1 MKKVVSYT
9 LIMLLLGASF
19 FGTLYDY
26 SVTIYGATVT
36 LSKVYWNPTDDDLK
50 QVDGTILRHKGS
62 DLNSGVTS
70 TKPVRSWEKAFSMVE
85 DGGTIVVMSPEQIQ
99 DTDSDTILR
108 GNKEKEVNIER
119 DKSTYMGGEDEIFQV
134 CGNAKLQLT
143 GLTLIPDNNSEN
155 VVELKDTATMEI
167 GDGVWIKEDGKINI
181 LGAAKERL
189 MVASQDMEGKQYNLV
204 YEELPQADGDIAVSY
219 GEDADVENGEK
230 RFLMAFQKEGGQNWK
245 VEKRDNS
252 GLCFCEQVVYQ
263 DSTVYVAS
271 RGSDLHSGNSQEK
284 PVKTINR
291 AIEIIKKQWNG
302 KGTICICDKLTITKD
317 TVWDLGQ
324 DIRIVPLYTMTDTM
338 ILVAENTTLTMK
350 NVSIGDKN
358 NRNGIV
364 ENDGDLEIFDTSKVY
379 IAALKNQGT
388 CHIKNGYME
397 KVENKKGTLTIEN
410 GEYDQIS
417 NTEGKVTL
425 KDGMFHAVI
434 NAGGNM
440 EILDGTFQK
449 NTKNSLLTNTN
460 ANSNKIATMHVSGGT
475 FSGVGN
481 LVSNN
486 GSLNWANAEIK
497 QSQGQDTAFAMISSK
512 GTVKVESGT
521 IAAENGLQITAGNVE
536 INGANVAIT
545 GWIET
550 ATTITMSGDSITH
563 SYKMKTKDSK
573 FSVESVLIDNVHTQT
588 EAEKFDV
595 QAAGYRYAYSEEKN
609 AICLYDPMTYY
620 VDPIN
625 GQDGNDGQTPDYAW
639 RNLEFALSQIPQN
652 EKVYIYLM
660 ESVEVTGT
668 VAYDYTGTGS
678 VTLVAHKNVTGPFFV
693 CQESDSNLTIKN
705 IDINGRGQKIA
716 GITQQRSGPILELH
730 AGTVT
735 LSGGVILRDNVSN
748 TNGGAIFQDGGNLTV
763 GKAQIKNNTSKENGG
778 AIYCADG
785 KLAIEEGAVFEENQ
799 ATKAG
804 GAVAIA
810 NVQGEAAHMQG
821 SYKNNAAK
829 KGGAIYAEDASLT
842 LDSEIT
848 GNQATQNGAALYVDE
863 NSRVTISGGTIKENG
878 EDAVTIE
885 EGKRKKTSRD
895 IYVEGEL
902 VCDKDAWIG
911 DVIYLANEN
920 HPMRITG
927 EAALERSYVIGYT
940 PLLEGKAII
949 CYDSPSAAGR
959 GVSKIIEKDYQD
971 KTDEAARPNLV
982 VSEDTIITNSY
993 NVYLKTTW
1001 TEEEKTEAENS
1012 GRMIAKSFSEACEK
1026 LKKLGKGNIVICG
1039 QILIGGKEEWN
1050 FEEHGISWNP
1060 EIRIAEECTGTR
1072 TICLSGKSA
1081 QLTLSNIVINGN
1093 EANVSGC
1100 VYIQWGA
1107 VLTMD
1112 KDSLIKNAGQYGIYV
1127 KSGGTCNI
1135 LDGEIKECQSAG
1147 IYSNGTVNA
1156 TNAKIRECNKK
1167 GIYNDGGVVT
1177 GAAIEITDC
1186 GEGGVYNAAATLYL
1200 KDLKIKRCT
1209 SYGIQNISG
1218 NRAGKITIS
1227 NCQVTQCEKIGID
1240 NRGIIAMQSGEVSG
1254 CQCGGISNT
1263 GTLTITPMANETFV
1277 IHDNHRLGA
1286 GGSGGGGIYN
1296 TGTCTIE
1303 AKEPTSK
1310 VIFQKN
1316 SVLLQEKK
1324 SNTGGGAL
1332 YNLGKCS
1339 ILGTLDE
1346 EGQPTILFEDNL
1358 VEGNYNGNGYN
1369 FGGGAIKTYAS
1380 NGNTLILDYVMLS
1393 NNYAE
1398 GGPVGGAIEI
1408 WGKVQMTNCI
1418 LKQNSCDVGGGAVHV
1433 RNGFLSVASCQ
1444 FLQNKSAVAG
1454 GAIYKYQNN
1463 WNGTIEIKNSS
1474 FQKNSAPSS
1483 GAFAQAGGNSDG
1495 KISFEDTVFKE
1506 NTATNGNG
1514 GAVSLSGDAIINNC
1528 TFYKNVAKENGGAI
1542 SVSASNIEIKNCEIT
1557 ENRAKNGGGI
1567 SSGGTVT
1574 VENSNFTKNKA
1585 LYSGGGVSVGGSCK
1599 FDNCNITEN
1608 LVCFTDGTVA
1618 KQPCYGGG
1626 ISNSAKLSL
1635 INCRIDKNRV
1645 IRENGNNTTYSCG
1658 GGIYNTNGSV
1668 TMKNSTCNENYVQS
1682 NVKTYSG
1689 GIYSNGN
1696 LVMEASQCNANI
1708 SNPDNPNA
1716 ANIMVTGKDKTFV
1729 MKNSQCMKNNG
1740 NGSYVEDGACLQLSE
1755 GSVISEN
1762 QGYGICSRTTNVDD
1776 SRLTAPKLIL
1786 NGGLIENNSEY
1797 GVYCQQGALSLN
1809 VCDMKIK
1816 DRIYLK
1822 NDKISFTLNQ
1832 YNNSLDATYHILLEK
1847 PGTSTFATGVSVIK
1861 KSNEVKDVGLYQK
1874 AFRIDNNGFALEPM
1888 EGNLVLSRVYFIGT
1902 TGKAVVTSDTLGATP
1917 RNPYTSWKQL
1927 KDAIGDKPATIYVC
1941 GTIEGGKQAGE
1952 NWSLADGQVMYR
1964 YVGNQIAD
1972 VDYSDYAFTDGPLVR
1987 VSAGDNLTI
1996 ENMVLDGNKFTDQ
2009 ICNTNASLIEV
2020 EKGAKLVLGNG
2031 AVIGNKGE
2039 ENYRGYDYS
2048 LIQNGGTVHIKGTAI
2063 IQGPIKLNSYE
2074 KEDGTM
2080 ELSSLCVDTSFEG
2093 KLVLAIPEDVQPGVS
2108 CVSYLDPENVS
2119 LKEANTI
2126 NTKYSLVDDSISLVL
2141 KKEQKKDGTQVA
2153 ELVVAGKGSLY
2164 VDGTR
2169 SVTEDEQCTGMSPKT
2184 AFRTLEQVY
2193 DWVHEQGETAE
2204 EYQVYVVGTI
2214 SLNKGYYSPY
2224 GYGETKNHMTV
2235 VNAGRI
2241 VLKRYGKNVTL
2252 DADTPSNTDT
2262 ILRVRGN
2269 VTLDSMTISGHS
2281 KAEWDKT
2288 QKQQLQEA
2296 VDTQKPIIQIE
2307 RNGILT
2313 FAGSSKIME
2322 NPCEKAISSS
2332 NICRLEG
2339 MVTVEGGIELM
2350 GVDAK
2355 IEMAKEGEFADLTSL
2370 YVEQPV
2376 ADRVLISYDKIVE
2389 NSRATQELEQY
2400 TLVGS
2405 NIVNYQM
2412 QISAQNDYDILLKEK
2427 QGIYLNPVEGLDK
2440 NLGDTPQKAVATLE
2454 KAYTIAA
2461 SKMGDSVIYI
2471 MNSVTVDKDTS
2482 ISESYYQG
2490 NGAVINLSTGKVSL
2504 VRYVA
2509 NGSGEASSNKE
2520 ELIHVTGGT
2529 LTLEH
2534 ITLNGRKVQVNGEG
2548 KVFDGI
2554 NANAPMIKVE
2564 QGAELMVKEGTQFL
2578 NNCVEYSEN
2587 RTCLGAAIW
2596 NQGILQLKGGYF
2608 SGNEQKRSDDTK
2620 ERIAI
2625 YQDGNMELLAEPEWN
2640 GEQIYLAENKILQL
2654 AITNL
2659 TQTVYLQ
2666 VADWK
2671 NNRLILKSN
2680 SGELSD
2686 EIATKFEVM
2695 SDKEE
2700 EYYVARNE
2708 KEKSILWLR
2717 KKVKI
2722 ADQSQDILAEIGR
2735 TVTFSIYTDGTENKN
2750 EIEPQLF
2757 LAEKRVV
2764 NEKTKKEDEVYIPDL
2779 VIGKPRS
2786 LNNQIQYKITIPV
2799 SKETMGSYRF
2809 SLVLDGRQTDTTFTV
2824 SCYQW
2829 ENSEK
2834 QPVEQLTIF
2843 ADKEQEVAIHKIFL
2857 HIWNG
2862 YEEEVKVNMKGL
2874 SVQGVDGYEPKVV
2887 EENQLSSVDANQSF
2901 AITVDQAS
2909 ANSLTFNQITV
2920 LNMERR
2926 VRLLRENRSIE
2937 ELVIKP
2943 KDSGIYAVC
2952 VKNSSLLNVNAN
2964 AIMTIDELALQEEQI
2979 TNDIL
2984 AKSSVAKV
2992 NLETKTEEVTLQIQK
3007 DRCALTGAAISLKKN
3022 GASFVMEEQMDENGN
3037 PTDIYKGQVPV
3048 GLYTVVVG
3056 GVSGIYQG
3064 GVVEV
3069 NANQVNKKQLD
3080 FFSVRYEKGEENAKI
3095 QSEPE
3100 DYVVASGNAI
3110 TLLSKNQKNFIW
3122 QQHRIK
3128 GWKIKGEQG
3137 ATLLEGSVYTVVDS
3151 IVLEG
3156 VWEEEQINISPIE
3169 QPEVATATPILP
3181 AATKKPELATATPF
3195 LPKLTEQPKETM
3207 VPDIEVTPSISES
3220 NPPESSAAPT
3230 SSPQATFETPEV
3242 NVTPTPVQETVAP
3255 AKTPKI
3261 QPSRI
3266 PETQDNVKKKEQ
3278 DKRFKKCIISENR
3291 TKDQEKKKNG
3301 DEVES
3306 PRTKD
3311 FSPVERYMAIM
3322 CCSLTYLI
3330 YAGIK
3335 KRSGKKKKG

>member
-9 LIMLLLGASF
+9 LIMLLLGVSF
-19 FGTLYDY
+19 FGTLCDY

-62 DLNSGVTS
+62 DSNSGVTS

-99 DTDSDTILR
+99 DTDSATILR
-108 GNKEKEVNIER
+108 GNNEKEVNIER
-119 DKSTYMGGEDEIFQV
+119 DKSTYTGGEDEIFQV

-143 GLTLIPDNNSEN
+143 GLTLIPANNGEN
-155 VVELKDTATMEI
+155 VVQLKDTATMEI
-167 GDGVWIKEDGKINI
+167 GDEVWVKKSGKIDI
-181 LGAAKERL
+181 FGITKERL
-189 MVASQDMEGKQYNLV
+189 SVTAQDMEGKQYNIV
-204 YEELPQADGDIAVSY
+204 YRELPQSDGDIAVGY
-219 GEDADVENGEK
+219 GENADVENGETC
-230 RFLMAFQKEGGQNWK
+230 FSVVFQKEGGEIWK
-245 VEKRDNS
+245 VEQREDS
-252 GLCFCEQVVYQ
+252 GLCFSEQVVYQ

-271 RGSDLHSGNSQEK
+271 SGSDLFSGNSKEK
-284 PVKTINR
+284 AVKTIDR
-291 AIEIIKKQWNG
+291 AIQIIQKQWNG
-302 KGTICICDKLTITKD
+302 KGTICICDTITIAKD
-317 TVWDLGQ
+317 TVWDFGQ
-324 DIRIVPLYTMTDTM
+324 DIHLIPLSNMTDTM
-338 ILVAENTTLTMK
+338 ILIAENATVAMK
-350 NVSIGDKN
+350 NVYVGDKSN
-358 NRNGIV
+358 ENGVI
-364 ENDGDLEIFDTSKVY
+364 ENQGKLT
-379 IAALKNQGT
+379 IATAANICISTLKNQGT
-388 CHIKNGYME
+388 CVIKSGSIGLVDNKKGRLTIESGEYNRISNE
-397 KVENKKGTLTIEN
+397 AGEVKLKDGTVHYVENKSGSMDVS
-410 GEYDQIS
+410 G
-417 NTEGKVTL
+417 GK
-425 KDGMFHAVI
+425 F
-434 NAGGNM
+434 
-440 EILDGTFQK
+440 EK
-449 NTKNSLLTNTN
+449 NTKNTLLINQG
-460 ANSNKIATMHVSGGT
+460 TMHVSGGT

-497 QSQGQDTAFAMISSK
+497 QSQGQDTAFAMISSN

-563 SYKMKTKDSK
+563 FYKMKTKDSK

-595 QAAGYRYAYSEEKN
+595 QAAGYHYAYSEEKN
-609 AICLYDPMTYY
+609 AICLYNPMTYY

-625 GQDGNDGQTPDYAW
+625 GQDGNDGQTPDCAW

-678 VTLVAHKNVTGPFFV
+678 VTLVAHKNVTGPFLV

-735 LSGGVILRDNVSN
+735 LSGGVILRDNASN

-829 KGGAIYAEDASLT
+829 KGGAIYVEDASLT

-863 NSRVTISGGTIKENG
+863 NSRITISGGTIKENG

-959 GVSKIIEKDYQD
+959 GFSKIIEKDYQD

-1277 IHDNHRLGA
+1277 IYDNHRLGA

-1358 VEGNYNGNGYN
+1358 VEGNYNGNSYN

-1393 NNYAE
+1393 NNYAK

-1433 RNGFLSVASCQ
+1433 RNGSLSVASCQ

-1474 FQKNSAPSS
+1474 FQKNCAPSA
-1483 GAFAQAGGNSDG
+1483 GAIARYSENQNGKMSIENS
-1495 KISFEDTVFKE
+1495 VFIE
-1506 NTATNGNG
+1506 NTATSGNG
-1514 GAVSLSGDAIINNC
+1514 GAVIINDDTTIDNC
-1528 TFYKNVAKENGGAI
+1528 RFHKNIAKGSGGALQ
-1542 SVSASNIEIKNCEIT
+1542 VATSNIEIKDCEVT
-1557 ENRAKNGGGI
+1557 ENTAKYGGGI
-1567 SSGGTVT
+1567 SISGSVT
-1574 VENSNFTKNKA
+1574 VENTNIIKNKA
-1585 LYSGGGVSVGGSCK
+1585 LYAGGGVSVAGSCK
-1599 FDNCNITEN
+1599 FDTCNITEN
-1608 LVCFTDGTVA
+1608 LVCLTDGTVA
-1618 KQPCYGGG
+1618 NQPCYGGG
-1626 ISNSAKLSL
+1626 ISSSASLSL
-1635 INCRIDKNRV
+1635 LNCHIDKNRV
-1645 IRENGNNTTYSCG
+1645 IRENGNNTTYACG
-1658 GGIYNTNGSV
+1658 GGICNKGGSV
-1668 TMKNSTCNENYVQS
+1668 TMKNSTSDENFVQS
-1682 NVKTYSG
+1682 NVRAYSG
-1689 GIYSNGN
+1689 GIYSSGN
-1696 LVMEASQCNANI
+1696 LVMEASQCNANV

-1762 QGYGICSRTTNVDD
+1762 QGYGICSRITNVND

-1809 VCDMKIK
+1809 ACDMKIE

-1832 YNNSLDATYHILLEK
+1832 YNNFSDATYHILLEK
-1847 PGTSTFATGVSVIK
+1847 LGTSTFATGVSVIK

-1996 ENMVLDGNKFTDQ
+1996 ENMALDGNKFTDQ

-2080 ELSSLCVDTSFEG
+2080 ELSSLCVDTSFKG

-2141 KKEQKKDGTQVA
+2141 KKEQNKDGTQTA
-2153 ELVVAGKGSLY
+2153 ELVVAGKSSLY

-2169 SVTEDEQCTGMSPKT
+2169 SVKEDGQCTGMSPKT

-2214 SLNKGYYSPY
+2214 SLTKGYYSPY
-2224 GYGETKNHMTV
+2224 GYGETKNRMTV
-2235 VNAGRI
+2235 VNTGRI
-2241 VLKRYGKNVTL
+2241 VLKRYGKNEML
-2252 DADTPSNTDT
+2252 DADTPSNQNTVLQ
-2262 ILRVRGN
+2262 IEGN
-2269 VTLDSMTISGHS
+2269 VTLDSLTISGHS
-2281 KAEWDKT
+2281 KVEWDKM
-2288 QKQQLQEA
+2288 QNQQLQEA
-2296 VDTQKPIIQIE
+2296 VNTQKPVIQIGK
-2307 RNGILT
+2307 NGFLT

-2322 NPCEKAISSS
+2322 NPCEKAICASS
-2332 NICRLEG
+2332 ICRVEG
-2339 MVTVEGGIELM
+2339 KVALEGGIELI
-2350 GVDAK
+2350 GSGGK
-2355 IEMAKEGEFADLTSL
+2355 IEVAKEGEFVNTTVL
-2370 YVEQPV
+2370 YVESP
-2376 ADRVLISYDKIVE
+2376 ALDRVLISYDKITE
-2389 NSRATQELEQY
+2389 NNRATQELEQY
-2400 TLVGS
+2400 TLAGS
-2405 NIVNYQM
+2405 NIANYQM
-2412 QISAQNDYDILLKEK
+2412 QVSESNEYDILLKEK
-2427 QGIYLNPVEGLDK
+2427 QAIYLNTTSEGGSD
-2440 NLGDTPQKAVATLE
+2440 NNTGDAPQRAVATLK
-2454 KAYTIAA
+2454 KAYQIAA
-2461 SKMGDSVIYI
+2461 TKNGDSVIYI
-2471 MNSVTVDKDTS
+2471 MNPITMDSDIT
-2482 ISESYYQG
+2482 ISESYYQE
-2490 NGAVINLSTGKVSL
+2490 NGTVINLSSGKVSL
-2504 VRYVA
+2504 VRYIA
-2509 NGSGEASSNKE
+2509 DGSGDTSSNKE
-2520 ELIHVTGGT
+2520 ELICVTGGT
-2529 LTLEH
+2529 LTLEY

-2554 NANAPMIKVE
+2554 DANAPMIKVE
-2564 QGAELMVKEGTQFL
+2564 ESAELTVKKGTQML
-2578 NNCVEYSEN
+2578 NNCVVEQSSNNE
-2587 RTCLGAAIW
+2587 TCVGAAIW
-2596 NQGILQLKGGYF
+2596 NKGSLKVEGGYF
-2608 SGNEQKRSDDTK
+2608 LGNEQKQSDGTK
-2620 ERIAI
+2620 EQIAI
-2625 YQDGNMELLAEPEWN
+2625 YQDGDMELLTEPEWN
-2640 GEQIYLAENKILQL
+2640 GEQVYLAENKILQL
-2654 AITNL
+2654 ATTNL

-2671 NNRLILKSN
+2671 NNRIILKSN

-2695 SDKEE
+2695 SDKKE

-2909 ANSLTFNQITV
+2909 ANSVTFNQITV

-3069 NANQVNKKQLD
+3069 NANQMNKKQLD

-3100 DYVVASGNAI
+3100 DYVVASGTAI
-3110 TLLSKNQKNFIW
+3110 TLISKNQKNFIW

-3278 DKRFKKCIISENR
+3278 DKRFKKCIISENK

-3311 FSPVERYMAIM
+3311 FSPVERYIAMM

>member
-9 LIMLLLGASF
+9 LIMLLLGVSF
-19 FGTLYDY
+19 FGTLCDY

-62 DLNSGVTS
+62 DSNSGVTS

-99 DTDSDTILR
+99 DTDSATILR
-108 GNKEKEVNIER
+108 GNNEKEVNIER
-119 DKSTYMGGEDEIFQV
+119 DKSTYTGGEDEIFQV

-143 GLTLIPDNNSEN
+143 GLTLIPANNGEN
-155 VVELKDTATMEI
+155 VVQLKDTATMEI
-167 GDGVWIKEDGKINI
+167 GDEVWVKKSGKIDI
-181 LGAAKERL
+181 FGITKERL
-189 MVASQDMEGKQYNLV
+189 SVTAQDMEGKQYNIV
-204 YEELPQADGDIAVSY
+204 YRELPQSDGDIAVGY
-219 GEDADVENGEK
+219 GENADVENGETC
-230 RFLMAFQKEGGQNWK
+230 FSVVFQKEGGEIWK
-245 VEKRDNS
+245 VEQREDS
-252 GLCFCEQVVYQ
+252 GLCFSEQVVYQ

-271 RGSDLHSGNSQEK
+271 SGSDLFSGNSKEK
-284 PVKTINR
+284 AVKTIDR
-291 AIEIIKKQWNG
+291 AIQIIQKQWNG
-302 KGTICICDKLTITKD
+302 KGTICICDTITIAKD
-317 TVWDLGQ
+317 TVWDFGQ
-324 DIRIVPLYTMTDTM
+324 DIHLIPLSNMTDTM
-338 ILVAENTTLTMK
+338 ILIAENATVAMK
-350 NVSIGDKN
+350 NVYVGDKSN
-358 NRNGIV
+358 ENGVI
-364 ENDGDLEIFDTSKVY
+364 ENQGKLT
-379 IAALKNQGT
+379 IATAANICISTLKNQGT
-388 CHIKNGYME
+388 CVIKSGSIGLVDNKKGRLTIESGEYNRISNE
-397 KVENKKGTLTIEN
+397 AGEVKLKDGTVHYVENKSGSMDVS
-410 GEYDQIS
+410 G
-417 NTEGKVTL
+417 GK
-425 KDGMFHAVI
+425 F
-434 NAGGNM
+434 
-440 EILDGTFQK
+440 EK
-449 NTKNSLLTNTN
+449 NTKNTLLINQG
-460 ANSNKIATMHVSGGT
+460 TMHVSGGT

-497 QSQGQDTAFAMISSK
+497 QSQGQDTAFAMISSN

-563 SYKMKTKDSK
+563 FYKMKTKDSK

-595 QAAGYRYAYSEEKN
+595 QAAGYHYAYSEEKN
-609 AICLYDPMTYY
+609 AICLYNPMTYY

-625 GQDGNDGQTPDYAW
+625 GQDGNDGQTPDCAW

-678 VTLVAHKNVTGPFFV
+678 VTLVAHKNVTGPFLV

-735 LSGGVILRDNVSN
+735 LSGGVILRDNASN

-829 KGGAIYAEDASLT
+829 KGGAIYVEDASLT

-863 NSRVTISGGTIKENG
+863 NSRITISGGTIKENG

-959 GVSKIIEKDYQD
+959 GFSKIIEKDYQD

-1277 IHDNHRLGA
+1277 IYDNHRLGA

-1358 VEGNYNGNGYN
+1358 VEGNYNGNSYN

-1393 NNYAE
+1393 NNYAK

-1433 RNGFLSVASCQ
+1433 RNGSLSVASCQ

-1474 FQKNSAPSS
+1474 FQKNCAPSA
-1483 GAFAQAGGNSDG
+1483 GAIARYSENQNGKMSIENS
-1495 KISFEDTVFKE
+1495 VFIE
-1506 NTATNGNG
+1506 NTATSGNG
-1514 GAVSLSGDAIINNC
+1514 GAVIINDDTTIDNC
-1528 TFYKNVAKENGGAI
+1528 RFHKNIAKGSGGALQ
-1542 SVSASNIEIKNCEIT
+1542 VATSNIEIKDCEVT
-1557 ENRAKNGGGI
+1557 ENTAKYGGGI
-1567 SSGGTVT
+1567 SISGSVT
-1574 VENSNFTKNKA
+1574 VENTNIIKNKA
-1585 LYSGGGVSVGGSCK
+1585 LYAGGGVSVAGSCK
-1599 FDNCNITEN
+1599 FDTCNITEN
-1608 LVCFTDGTVA
+1608 LVCLTDGTVA
-1618 KQPCYGGG
+1618 NQPCYGGG
-1626 ISNSAKLSL
+1626 ISSSASLSL
-1635 INCRIDKNRV
+1635 LNCHIDKNRV
-1645 IRENGNNTTYSCG
+1645 IRENGNNTTYACG
-1658 GGIYNTNGSV
+1658 GGICNKGGSV
-1668 TMKNSTCNENYVQS
+1668 TMKNSTSDENFVQS
-1682 NVKTYSG
+1682 NVRAYSG
-1689 GIYSNGN
+1689 GIYSSGN
-1696 LVMEASQCNANI
+1696 LVMEASQCNANV

-1762 QGYGICSRTTNVDD
+1762 QGYGICSRITNVND

-1809 VCDMKIK
+1809 ACDMKIE

-1832 YNNSLDATYHILLEK
+1832 YNNFSDATYHILLEK

-1996 ENMVLDGNKFTDQ
+1996 ENMALDGNKFTDQ

-2080 ELSSLCVDTSFEG
+2080 ELSSLCVDTSFKG

-2141 KKEQKKDGTQVA
+2141 KKEQNKDGTQTA
-2153 ELVVAGKGSLY
+2153 ELVVAGKSSLY

-2169 SVTEDEQCTGMSPKT
+2169 SVKEDGQCTGMSPKT

-2214 SLNKGYYSPY
+2214 SLTKGYYSPY
-2224 GYGETKNHMTV
+2224 GYGETKNRMTV
-2235 VNAGRI
+2235 VNTGRI
-2241 VLKRYGKNVTL
+2241 VLKRYGKNEML
-2252 DADTPSNTDT
+2252 DADTPSNQNTVLQ
-2262 ILRVRGN
+2262 IEGN
-2269 VTLDSMTISGHS
+2269 VTLDSLTISGHS
-2281 KAEWDKT
+2281 KVEWDKM
-2288 QKQQLQEA
+2288 QNQQLQEA
-2296 VDTQKPIIQIE
+2296 VNTQKPVIQIGK
-2307 RNGILT
+2307 NGFLT

-2322 NPCEKAISSS
+2322 NPCEKAICASS
-2332 NICRLEG
+2332 ICRVEG
-2339 MVTVEGGIELM
+2339 KVALEGGIELI
-2350 GVDAK
+2350 GSGGK
-2355 IEMAKEGEFADLTSL
+2355 IEVAKEGEFVNTTVL
-2370 YVEQPV
+2370 YVESP
-2376 ADRVLISYDKIVE
+2376 ALDRVLISYDKITE
-2389 NSRATQELEQY
+2389 NNRATQELEQY
-2400 TLVGS
+2400 TLAGS
-2405 NIVNYQM
+2405 NIANYQM
-2412 QISAQNDYDILLKEK
+2412 QVSESNEYDILLKEK
-2427 QGIYLNPVEGLDK
+2427 QAIYLNTTSEGGSD
-2440 NLGDTPQKAVATLE
+2440 NNTGDAPQRAVATLK
-2454 KAYTIAA
+2454 KAYQIAA
-2461 SKMGDSVIYI
+2461 TKNGDSVIYI
-2471 MNSVTVDKDTS
+2471 MNPITMDSDIT
-2482 ISESYYQG
+2482 ISESYYQE
-2490 NGAVINLSTGKVSL
+2490 NGTVINLSSGKVSL
-2504 VRYVA
+2504 VRYIA
-2509 NGSGEASSNKE
+2509 DGSGDTSSNKE
-2520 ELIHVTGGT
+2520 ELICVTGGT
-2529 LTLEH
+2529 LTLEY

-2554 NANAPMIKVE
+2554 DANAPMIKVE
-2564 QGAELMVKEGTQFL
+2564 ESAELTVKKGTQML
-2578 NNCVEYSEN
+2578 NNCVVEQSSNNE
-2587 RTCLGAAIW
+2587 TCVGAAIW
-2596 NQGILQLKGGYF
+2596 NKGSLKVEGGYF
-2608 SGNEQKRSDDTK
+2608 LGNEQKQSDGTK
-2620 ERIAI
+2620 EQIAI
-2625 YQDGNMELLAEPEWN
+2625 YQDGDMELLTEPEWN
-2640 GEQIYLAENKILQL
+2640 GEQVYLAENKILQL
-2654 AITNL
+2654 ATTNL

-2671 NNRLILKSN
+2671 NNRIILKSN

-2695 SDKEE
+2695 SDKKE

-2909 ANSLTFNQITV
+2909 ANSVTFNQITV

-3069 NANQVNKKQLD
+3069 NANQMNKKQLD

-3100 DYVVASGNAI
+3100 DYVVASGTAI
-3110 TLLSKNQKNFIW
+3110 TLISKNQKNFIW

-3278 DKRFKKCIISENR
+3278 DKRFKKCIISENK

-3311 FSPVERYMAIM
+3311 FSPVERYIAMM